1 MFAGGMAI
9 RGTMENIINK
19 MRSYYPVSDEALEAL
34 KAGMTREVYPK
45 DTCIVKTGKTDN
57 KVYFIESGITRSI
70 FHYDGVDTTT
80 WFSMEGDVTFGM
92 YSLYHNRPSVESVET
107 LTECVIYSIP
117 IDCLNELYEKYIDI
131 ANWGRVIHQ
140 DVNRILSH
148 VFVDRLQLSPKERYG
163 HFMDLF
169 PGLINRVKLK
179 LIAEFLGMSI
189 YTLSRVRSQR

>member
-1 MFAGGMAI
+1 
-9 RGTMENIINK
+9 MENIINK

-34 KAGMTREVYPK
+34 KAKMTKEVYPK

-70 FHYDGVDTTT
+70 FHHDGVDTTT

-92 YSLYHNRPSVESVET
+92 YSLYHNSPSVESVET

-117 IDCLNELYEKYIDI
+117 IDCLNDLYEKYIDI

-140 DVNRILSH
+140 EVNRILSH
-148 VFVDRLQLSPKERYG
+148 VFVDRLQLSPKERYE

-179 LIAEFLGMSI
+179 LVAEFLGMSI